1 MKKLLII
8 PMLIVS
14 CSTLDTVYVPN
25 NLSKIEKN
33 LKLMEDYIEYDVL
46 NGLMDTTSAI
56 DYLLIINNT
65 QLGIKQMKYKL
76 NTNTKR

>member
-1 MKKLLII
+1 MKKLFII
-8 PMLIVS
+8 PMLIVG

-65 QLGIKQMKYKL
+65 QQGIKQMKHKL
-76 NTNTKR
+76 NTNN

>member
-8 PMLIVS
+8 PMLIAS
-14 CSTLDTVYVPN
+14 CSTLDTVHVPN
-25 NLSKIEKN
+25 NLSKIERN

-76 NTNTKR
+76 NTNTNR

>member
-1 MKKLLII
+1 
-8 PMLIVS
+8 MLIVS
-14 CSTLDTVYVPN
+14 CSTLDTVHVPN
-25 NLSKIEKN
+25 NLSKIERN

>member
-1 MKKLLII
+1 
-8 PMLIVS
+8 MLIVS
-14 CSTLDTVYVPN
+14 CTTLDTVYVPN
-25 NLSKIEKN
+25 NLSKIERN
-33 LKLMEDYIEYDVL
+33 LKLMEDYIQYDVL

-76 NTNTKR
+76 NTNKER